1 MDKQQLKF
9 VGIETGGEHMVV
21 AISEGDKIISR
32 WECATTSDSK
42 SVIEKVI
49 QHIKEESSKIGGI
62 DSIGIASFGPIDPN
76 PSSKTYGYITTTP
89 KEGWRM
95 TDVVGPIK
103 AAFGESVPIGF
114 DTDVNGA
121 AVAELAARPNLSNCA
136 YITVGTG
143 VGAGIIVDGHPVHG
157 MLHPESGHI
166 MVPRADGDTFVGS
179 CPFHGCCVE
188 GMVASGAL
196 TKRLGIVRE
205 KLPEVPDDDPVWPFV
220 AHYIAQLCAILV
232 MTVSPEII
240 VLGGGIMKRKCLFP
254 LIRIKMREILNGY
267 IKTSQIL
274 DGDLIDSYI
283 VPASFGS
290 DTGVRGALELA
301 NMAYKQKN
309 QF

>member
-1 MDKQQLKF
+1 
-9 VGIETGGEHMVV
+9 
-21 AISEGDKIISR
+21 
-32 WECATTSDSK
+32 
-42 SVIEKVI
+42 
-49 QHIKEESSKIGGI
+49 
-62 DSIGIASFGPIDPN
+62 
-76 PSSKTYGYITTTP
+76 
-89 KEGWRM
+89 M